1 MSFFIRKSIFLI
13 AGALSLFLFSIFFI
27 PEFIVEKNEL
37 PEGLKRK
44 LEVADVIICGDSRA
58 DRQLD
63 PGIIKSKTG
72 LNVINIA
79 STSQDL
85 YTWSESLAL
94 ADVKGKIIVISA
106 SFFQINDAAND
117 FAFFNLNTF
126 ADMDFEDRIE
136 MYKTDYVDLILM
148 QTKLAYSSILGRTHK
163 SDFGN
168 NLRSVNEGYMS
179 KECGYFTIN
188 QDWFDKHFWYQSPE
202 IGGIKQKFLRK
213 AIANLASL
221 EGCKIMIYNGPVSD
235 SFAKAASLNGVL
247 DLEKQY
253 DAIMHEL
260 CETHRIRFVSFLND
274 ATFRNDQL
282 YYDPQH
288 LCSEGAHMFSNKI
301 ANFLVSIHK

>member
-1 MSFFIRKSIFLI
+1 
-13 AGALSLFLFSIFFI
+13 
-27 PEFIVEKNEL
+27 VEKKEL
-37 PEGLKRK
+37 PQGFKRK
-44 LEVADVIICGDSRA
+44 LDVADVIICGDSRA

-63 PGIIKSKTG
+63 PGIIKSKTR

-85 YTWSESLAL
+85 YTWSESLAM
-94 ADVKGKIIVISA
+94 AGVNGKTIIISA

-126 ADMDFEDRIE
+126 SDMDFKDKIE
-136 MYKTDYVDLILM
+136 MYKNDYLDLILI
-148 QTKLAYSSILGRTHK
+148 QTKLAYSSILKKTHK

-179 KECGYFTIN
+179 KECGYFAITE
-188 QDWFDKHFWYQSPE
+188 DWFDKHFWYQSPE
-202 IGGIKQKFLRK
+202 IGGIKQKFLKK

-221 EGCKIMIYNGPVSD
+221 EGCKIIIYNGPVSD
-235 SFAKAASLNGVL
+235 SFAKAASLNGIL

-253 DAIMHEL
+253 DAIMLEL
-260 CETHRIRFVSFLND
+260 CGKYGIHFISFLND
-274 ATFRNDQL
+274 STFGNDQF

-288 LCSEGAHMFSNKI
+288 LCITGAIEFSNKI
-301 ANFLVSIHK
+301 ADMLLAIYKQ